1 MCEQCTFWQDDGGW
15 SDNLG
20 KHDALCDKLLK
31 SSNQVVA
38 QGNIL
43 ITLPFALETGWRRS
57 LSLTFG
63 RLGQHSSFYNF
74 FLQLFKVV
82 FRERKGSNPGDMK
95 ISKGHSLCGAHGLMI
110 CNNLLIEIYDLWK
123 TPTWENLFFVL
134 FVGWAPLFHCHSEVP
149 RFESI
154 WFDSR
159 QIVWFSKCTS
169 TTYTV
174 DGSASLSSSGQ
185 KQIII
190 FTPLGNRNDIHRAE
204 KSNFGQQ
211 HISWIGVE
219 LERRVQTLWIINAN
233 NSIVYVSGLQNSF
246 VHIEQEKNS
255 KKHP

>member
-1 MCEQCTFWQDDGGW
+1 MPLKRDEGGACRLRLAVWANTALFTTF
-15 SDNLG
+15 
-20 KHDALCDKLLK
+20 
-31 SSNQVVA
+31 
-38 QGNIL
+38 
-43 ITLPFALETGWRRS
+43 
-57 LSLTFG
+57 
-63 RLGQHSSFYNF
+63 FYNF
-74 FLQLFKVV
+74 SKSFFVKERGQTLGIWKYQKAIPYVV
-82 FRERKGSNPGDMK
+82 LTDLWSVMN
-95 ISKGHSLCGAHGLMI
+95 
-110 CNNLLIEIYDLWK
+110 NNLLIEIYDLWK

-190 FTPLGNRNDIHRAE
+190 FTPLGNRIDIHGAE

-219 LERRVQTLWIINAN
+219 LERCVQTLWIINAN